1 MEIKEKVVQIINEII
16 DENNIGESKKIKINS
31 STVLTDDLGLDSLNL
46 AELTVKIESEFGV
59 DIFEK
64 TIVRTF
70 GEIIEILNDI
80 LD

>member
-70 GEIIEILNDI
+70 GEIIEILE
-80 LD
+80 

>member
-1 MEIKEKVVQIINEII
+1 MKITLVKV
-16 DENNIGESKKIKINS
+16 KIKINS

-70 GEIIEILNDI
+70 GEIIEILE
-80 LD
+80 